1 MIHSRPHTKF
11 VIIYNVMKGAIGSV
25 GKRTVGERDKRKDGE
40 SNRMKGGGGEG
51 EQQKERLKGRK
62 RE

>member
-40 SNRMKGGGGEG
+40 SNRRGGGEG